1 MTGNE
6 RPPQPR
12 RSFIDH
18 AAEQE
23 ALECIRRGR
32 PEEALKLLMR
42 AYGGPITA
50 FAQRML
56 HHSEAAKDVRQQVFL
71 DALRGVG
78 KFEGRSSL
86 WSWLCGIAY
95 HRCLDERRRMLRT
108 DDVDGFDGSD
118 RFFGQPDPMMD
129 ADRIAGQRALERC
142 LGKLPEAMR
151 AQVLMR
157 YLLDL
162 SYVEIGE
169 IVGSSHGTVQ
179 VRIARI
185 LPRLRRCLR
194 GEGVGR

>member
-12 RSFIDH
+12 RSFVDQ

-32 PEEALKLLMR
+32 REEALKVLMR

-50 FAQRML
+50 FARRML

-71 DALRGVG
+71 DAFRGLD

-95 HRCLDERRRMLRT
+95 HRCLDERRRTLRT
-108 DDVDGFDGSD
+108 DGADDLDGLDSLV
-118 RFFGQPDPMMD
+118 GQSDPMMD
-129 ADRIAGQRALERC
+129 ADRIAAQRALERC
-142 LGKLPEAMR
+142 LGKLPQAMR

-157 YLLDL
+157 YSLDL

-169 IVGSSHGTVQ
+169 IIDSPHGTVQ
-179 VRIARI
+179 VRISRL

>member
-1 MTGNE
+1 
-6 RPPQPR
+6 
-12 RSFIDH
+12 
-18 AAEQE
+18 
-23 ALECIRRGR
+23 
-32 PEEALKLLMR
+32 MR